1 MARANVCTMILSTHA
16 LSPVITMH
24 HNPGH
29 HGWVGFVAGS
39 ELYGKDHLRDGINL
53 HLYID
58 IVCRARMHANQQA
71 VCFAHVYVLCRA

>member
-58 IVCRARMHANQQA
+58 IVCRARMRANQQA